1 MVTAGLLVV
10 MAGINCARAG
20 RQPPISQELRPV
32 DAVRSSLRAIASA
45 EERYFAD
52 HGTYTTDVSA
62 LLEYPGCD
70 VRQDVTITIHTAT
83 EQGWA
88 ASGTHPGFPD
98 RSCVQWVSRP
108 GAIPVPVTRQDGRRG
123 DERPGGV
130 VCDAP
135 PP

>member
-1 MVTAGLLVV
+1 LLVSL
-10 MAGINCARAG
+10 AGVNCAPPA
-20 RQPPISQELRPV
+20 RQAPAAEEPVRPIE
-32 DAVRSSLRAIASA
+32 AVRSSLHAIASA
-45 EERYFAD
+45 EERYYSD
-52 HGTYTTDVSA
+52 HGTYTTDVAA

-70 VRQDVTITIHTAT
+70 IKPAVSITIHTASAD
-83 EQGWA
+83 GWA
-88 ASGTHPGFPD
+88 ASGTHPGFPG

-123 DERPGGV
+123 DELPGGV